1 MLADVGC
8 LKACYFLDVLG
19 IHTADCYQH
28 IPHLLVACNNVE
40 DLALVHFAPSGRSG
54 AFGLRSAL
62 RFAGL
67 LTEEAT
73 VTATCFRVFDSDQGC
88 TMHKLAYTQLVS
100 PLPHPRTS
108 FRKLHLVSRGSR
120 DMDSFYR
127 DSMDQC
133 NLWTLDRVDI
143 FPICIMFSFSSAKLL
158 LLLSL
163 K

>member
-1 MLADVGC
+1 MLPHSVLLSRRVGNSYSR
-8 LKACYFLDVLG
+8 LLPAPTST
-19 IHTADCYQH
+19 HH
-28 IPHLLVACNNVE
+28 IQCRR
-40 DLALVHFAPSGRSG
+40 PSPGSLCSLRQIG

-88 TMHKLAYTQLVS
+88 TMHKLAKTQIVS

-120 DMDSFYR
+120 DRDSFYR